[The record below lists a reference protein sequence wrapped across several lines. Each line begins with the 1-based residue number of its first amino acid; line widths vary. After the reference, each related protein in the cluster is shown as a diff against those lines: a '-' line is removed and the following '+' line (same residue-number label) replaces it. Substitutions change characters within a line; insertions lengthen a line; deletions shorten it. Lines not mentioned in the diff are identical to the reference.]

1 MPLMTIAHFP
11 IAGQADQ
18 RRLVRVVERRPEAD
32 GVVSLHLA
40 ACDGGVLP
48 DWEPGAHIDL
58 VLPGGLTRQYSLC
71 GDPARR
77 DVWTIGVLLGPNSRG
92 GSRFIH
98 GNLAAGDTLTIA
110 GPRNNFGL
118 VDMARYLFI
127 AGGIGITPILPM
139 VRRAAAAGAP
149 WVLVYGGRTRRSM
162 AFIEDIGRHA
172 GGEVHLVPQDEMGHP
187 DLPRFLAGHQ
197 PDMAVYCCGPGP
209 LIDAVEARCL
219 MARPASLHRERFAPS
234 TKTEAVGDDDA
245 FEVELARSGR
255 RITVPEGCGLL
266 ATLEEAGYAITN
278 SCRAGICGTCLL
290 RVIDGTPQHN
300 DDLLSDEQRAAG
312 NLILPCVS
320 RSRSKLLVLDL

>member
-1 MPLMTIAHFP
+1 MTTAVFP
-11 IAGQADQ
+11 NAGQTDQ
-18 RRLVRVVERRPEAD
+18 RRQVRVVERRPEAD

-40 ACDGGVLP
+40 ACDGAALP

-58 VLPGGLTRQYSLC
+58 LLPGGLIRQYSLC

-77 DVWTIGVLLGPNSRG
+77 DVWTIAVLLEPNSRG
-92 GSRFIH
+92 GSRFVH

-110 GPRNNFGL
+110 GPRNNFQL
-118 VDMARYLFI
+118 VETPRYLFI

-139 VRRAAAAGAP
+139 IGRVAAAGAR

-162 AFIEDIGRHA
+162 AFQDDIGRHA
-172 GGEVHLVPQDEMGHP
+172 GGEVYLVPQDEMGHP
-187 DLPRFLAGHQ
+187 DLHHFLAADQ
-197 PDMAVYCCGPGP
+197 PETAVYCCGPGP
-209 LIDAVEARCL
+209 LIDAVEVRCL
-219 MARPASLHRERFAPS
+219 VARPASLHRERFAPS
-234 TKTEAVGDDDA
+234 TKTEAVGEGEA

-266 ATLEEAGYAITN
+266 ATLEEAGYSITN

-290 RVIDGTPQHN
+290 RVIEGTPQHN

-320 RSRSKLLVLDL
+320 RSKSKLLVLDL

>member
-1 MPLMTIAHFP
+1 MMLADLP

-18 RRLVRVVERRPEAD
+18 RRLVRVVGRRTEAE
-32 GVVSLHLA
+32 GVVSLDLA
-40 ACDGGVLP
+40 DCDGAALP
-48 DWEPGAHIDL
+48 GWEPGAHIDVL
-58 VLPGGLTRQYSLC
+58 LPGGLTRHYSLC
-71 GDPARR
+71 GDPDRR
-77 DVWTIGVLLGPNSRG
+77 DAWTIGVLLEPNGRG
-92 GSRFIH
+92 GSRYIH
-98 GNLAAGDTLTIA
+98 DSVGVGDTLEIA

-118 VDMARYLFI
+118 VAMPRYLFV

-139 VRRAAAAGAP
+139 VRQVAAAGIP
-149 WVLVYGGRTRRSM
+149 WVLVYGGRSRRSM
-162 AFIEDIGRHA
+162 AFLDDIARHA
-172 GGEVHLVPQDEMGHP
+172 GGEIHLVPQDELGHP
-187 DLPRFLAGHQ
+187 DLYRFIAADQ
-197 PDMAVYCCGPGP
+197 PDTAVYCCGPGP

-219 MARPASLHRERFAPS
+219 VARPGSLHRERFAPS
-234 TKTEAVGDDDA
+234 QKAEAVEDGEA

-266 ATLEEAGYAITN
+266 ATLEAAGYAITN

-290 RVIDGTPQHN
+290 RVLGGTPQHN